1 MGYIIVVFAYF
12 ALFYCQLFLEFARP
26 FSKMS
31 LLPLA
36 QEDGPRHLPKM
47 VFAVVVAAVAAAAV
61 QGDGED
67 EDEGHGRHLGQVVG
81 IYALVLEIPF
91 LTSV

>member
-1 MGYIIVVFAYF
+1 
-12 ALFYCQLFLEFARP
+12 
-26 FSKMS
+26 MS